1 MKKKIPETLI
11 VLLFIFACAEIF
23 AAHPVD
29 DFNDSDLNNL
39 QGHQWTLYSDGFSTL
54 AINFEDHGNA
64 QALRLKTDFKKG
76 AAYQYTGISCYFSQQ
91 TAGIELKK
99 YHGIR
104 FWAKGSSTFQVK
116 LPFPAT
122 NVEYNHY
129 EREIIPGEDWKL
141 YEVPFE
147 SMGQKYGKSIPMDLS
162 QVNAVIFGS
171 NGVAGVGSDFYVDDV
186 EFYTLEEAQ
195 PVVKANPVDF
205 RPKINQLGFLP
216 DAEKY
221 FSIISPNALPG
232 QKFSIVNADDLKI
245 AAEGKLSD
253 KLFDDVAASG
263 EKVLRGYF
271 SEFKQTGS
279 YRIKIDSFYS
289 HSFTIGADIYKDLF
303 RDALRSFYTNRC
315 GVALEDV
322 LTEIDHK
329 ACHTGD
335 TLIRKKTGKYTDFT
349 GGWHNAGDYGKWTH
363 MAAISTANMLWLYEL
378 SSSETRNINLETPES
393 ENEISDILD
402 QARWGLEWLLK
413 MQRADGAVYHKVD
426 TQPDFASGKK
436 PEDDTLK
443 RYASFQ
449 SATEIQEPSAIDAA
463 DFTAVMLQAFRVF
476 KSVDAVFAAR
486 CKDAALLSW
495 KWLLSNPDKGQSDI
509 YYTDMDASKEM
520 LWALAEMA
528 RYNPGTEIISRLN
541 SEFGKNHFA
550 SLSWQEPHS
559 FGYYTIAFSDD
570 KSLPTEVAK
579 ESILTFADQVVTKIN
594 SSGYGVPLTT
604 EQYFWGSN
612 ENVAGYGCT
621 LISAYKLSGQMK
633 YRNGALSCTNYLLG
647 NNALNHCYVT
657 GYGTVR
663 TEHPLHWT
671 YMSYGKIIL
680 GWLSGG
686 PNQYATGA
694 DPLLLNK
701 IKEGTP
707 PAECFVDQAG
717 GSGSWASNEGQTSS
731 NATFLFMVGMISE
744 SEITNG
750 IADMKSKN
758 ETKKFMEGACISDSV
773 VFLFTSYEGKE
784 QTADVVILDI
794 SGKIILSM
802 EIYLKQG
809 KNTYRLNLKEKRQPN
824 GMWIAKVSL
833 KESGYTESVKV
844 INQ

>member
-1 MKKKIPETLI
+1 MKKKFPETLI
-11 VLLFIFACAEIF
+11 VLLFVFVCARVF

-29 DFNDSDLNNL
+29 DFNDSNLNNI
-39 QGHQWTLYSDGFSTL
+39 QGHQWTQFSDGFSTL
-54 AINFEDHGNA
+54 TINFAVHDNA
-64 QALRLKTDFKKG
+64 NAIRLRTDFKKG
-76 AAYQYTGISCYFSQQ
+76 ADYQYTGISCYFSQQ
-91 TAGIELKK
+91 TAGIELKN

-104 FWAKGSSTFQVK
+104 FWAKGNFTFQVK

-129 EREIIPGEDWKL
+129 ERDILPGEDWKL

-147 SMGQKYGKSIPMDLS
+147 SMAQKFGKNIPMDLS
-162 QVNAVIFGS
+162 KVNGVIFGS
-171 NGVAGVGSDFYVDDV
+171 NGIAGAGSDFYIDDV
-186 EFYTLEEAQ
+186 EFYTLEESQ
-195 PVVKANPVDF
+195 LVVKANPVDF
-205 RPKINQLGFLP
+205 RPKVNQLGFLP

-232 QKFSIVNADDLKI
+232 QKFSVVNAGDLKI
-245 AAEGKLSD
+245 TGEGKLSD
-253 KLFDDVAASG
+253 KLYDDVAASG

-271 SEFKQTGS
+271 SEFTHSGS
-279 YRIKIDSFYS
+279 YRIKVDSLYS

-303 RDALRSFYTNRC
+303 KDALRSFYTNKC
-315 GVALEDV
+315 GVAVED
-322 LTEIDHK
+322 LRTEIDHK

-335 TLIRKKTGKYTDFT
+335 TLIRKKNGEYSDFT

-363 MAAISTANMLWLYEL
+363 MAAISTANMMWLYEL
-378 SSSETRNINLETPES
+378 SGAETRNINLETPES

-426 TQPDFASGKK
+426 TQPEFAVGKK

-463 DFTAVMLQAFRVF
+463 DFTAVMLQAFRVYN
-476 KSVDAVFAAR
+476 SVDVVFAAR
-486 CKDAALLSW
+486 CRDAALLSW
-495 KWLLSNPDKGQSDI
+495 QWLLSNPDKGQSDI
-509 YYTDMDASKEM
+509 YYTDLDASKEK

-528 RYNPGTEIISRLN
+528 RYNTDAEIISRLN
-541 SEFGKNHFA
+541 SEFEKNPFVP
-550 SLSWQEPHS
+550 LSWQEPHS
-559 FGYYTIAFSDD
+559 FGYYTIAFSDN
-570 KSLPTEVAK
+570 KSLPAEFAK
-579 ESILTFADQVVTKIN
+579 ESVLAFADQVVAKIN
-594 SSGYGVPLTT
+594 SSGYGVPLAT
-604 EQYFWGSN
+604 EQYYWGSN
-612 ENVAGYGCT
+612 ENVAGYGCA
-621 LISAYKLSGQMK
+621 LMSAYKLSGQIK
-633 YRNGALSCTNYLLG
+633 YRNGALSCTGYLLG
-647 NNALNHCYVT
+647 NNALNHNYVT

-663 TEHPLHWT
+663 TEHPFHWT
-671 YMSYGKIIL
+671 YMSYGKIMP

-686 PNQYATGA
+686 PNQYENGA

-731 NATFLFMVGMISE
+731 NAAFLFMVGMISE
-744 SEITNG
+744 SELTTG
-750 IADMKSKN
+750 IPEMKAKN
-758 ETKKFMEGACISDSV
+758 EIKFFLESAYISDSDL
-773 VFLFTSYEGKE
+773 FLHTRYSGKE
-784 QTADVVILDI
+784 QKADIVLLDI
-794 SGKIILSM
+794 SGKIILSK

-809 KNTYRLNLKEKRQPN
+809 KNTYKLNLKERQPT
-824 GMWIAKVSL
+824 GLWIAKVSL

-844 INQ
+844 INE